1 MFFCI
6 SDFSWV
12 EGDIAEVHLHVSNP
26 MPDELKLAQ
35 LGLLT
40 EGVEMETFPTTPS
53 IPAES
58 GNYLVKIMAR
68 PTSTG
73 ELIISGEFLK

>member
-1 MFFCI
+1 
-6 SDFSWV
+6 
-12 EGDIAEVHLHVSNP
+12 
-26 MPDELKLAQ
+26 MPDDLKIAQ

-40 EGVEMETFPTTPS
+40 EGVEIETFPTSPS
-53 IPAES
+53 IPAEA

-73 ELIISGEFLK
+73 DLIVSGDFSYLK

>member
-1 MFFCI
+1 MCI

-12 EGDIAEVHLHVSNP
+12 EEDVAEIHLNVSNP

-40 EGVEMETFPTTPS
+40 EGLEIETFPASPS
-53 IPAES
+53 IPAEA
-58 GNYLVKIMAR
+58 GNYLVKILAR

-73 ELIISGEFLK
+73 ELIISGKNSR